1 MFQVSPETGR
11 VRIDLE
17 PGRVEL
23 EHYRCGFTAT
33 LSMDEFRSR
42 DRIECVNCNLTLVS
56 YSDLVLGLKQ
66 GLMETSAIKRR
77 HARAQTRRHILKDL
91 QHLEG

>member
-1 MFQVSPETGR
+1 MFQVRPETGK

-17 PGRVEL
+17 PGRVEV

-42 DRIECVNCNLTLVS
+42 DEIECVNCKRTLVS
-56 YSDLVLGLKQ
+56 YSDLVACLRQ
-66 GLMETSAIKRR
+66 GLMESSAIKRR
-77 HARAQTRRHILKDL
+77 HHRVQQRRDILKHL
-91 QHLEG
+91 RHLEG